1 MKKLIALVLVFCM
14 AIILVPALAES
25 ADVAGEWVC
34 SFAGHTIPL
43 TINADGTFSMNG
55 AEGTWILDGETLSM
69 TAQEQTIVF
78 IFKGDVISVE
88 QQGQTLEFTRAAA
101 EEAAPAEKETPVEE
115 EAPAEKQTVEVTFA
129 DVNPAA
135 VPEDFNGEWCIQYIA
150 AGDEFAANETGEV
163 TADIAIKDSGITFG
177 SSSGF
182 SEFFGDKALKME
194 YADGTFSYS
203 RSFFGISLSFEI
215 KMLQDGMVAVTI
227 DIDGNVATLYMIRV
241 DVATKE
247 PAA

>member
-43 TINADGTFSMNG
+43 TIN
-55 AEGTWILDGETLSM
+55 
-69 TAQEQTIVF
+69 
-78 IFKGDVISVE
+78 
-88 QQGQTLEFTRAAA
+88 
-101 EEAAPAEKETPVEE
+101 
-115 EAPAEKQTVEVTFA
+115 
-129 DVNPAA
+129 
-135 VPEDFNGEWCIQYIA
+135 
-150 AGDEFAANETGEV
+150 
-163 TADIAIKDSGITFG
+163 
-177 SSSGF
+177 
-182 SEFFGDKALKME
+182 
-194 YADGTFSYS
+194 ADGTFSYS